1 MRLLGTMVFLVFF
14 TIVSHA
20 HVSHDLVESARAQ
33 IGKTVGYDGRYYRI
47 NYPMGDISITT
58 GVCSDVIIRAY
69 RHHHIDLQQLVH
81 EDMQSAW
88 NAYPKLWGLKT
99 TDRNIDHRRVPNL
112 EVFFARKG
120 QSLSLTDLSTFQAG
134 DIVSWRL
141 SNHLPH
147 IGIVSDRRNSAGI
160 PLIIHNIGGGV
171 REEDALLKY
180 RIVGHYRY

>member
-1 MRLLGTMVFLVFF
+1 MRLLGTIFFLFFF
-14 TIVSHA
+14 TIVGYA
-20 HVSHDLVESARAQ
+20 RVPNDLVESAKAQ
-33 IGKTVGYDGRYYRI
+33 IGKTIGYDGRYYRI
-47 NYPMGDISITT
+47 SYPMGDIPITT

-69 RHHHIDLQQLVH
+69 RHHQIDLQQLVY

-112 EVFFARKG
+112 EVFFKRKG

-134 DIVSWRL
+134 DIVTWRL
-141 SNHLPH
+141 SNNLPH
-147 IGIVSDRRNSAGI
+147 IGIVSDRRNSVGI
-160 PLIIHNIGGGV
+160 PLIIHNIGEGV
-171 REEDALLKY
+171 KEEDSLLKY